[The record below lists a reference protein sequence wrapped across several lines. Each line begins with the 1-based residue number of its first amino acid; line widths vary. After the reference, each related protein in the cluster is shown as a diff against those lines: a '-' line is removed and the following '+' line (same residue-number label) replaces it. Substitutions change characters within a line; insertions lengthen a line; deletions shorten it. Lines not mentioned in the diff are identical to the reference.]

1 MERPII
7 YISNSLTG
15 RSLGGV
21 KKWRRRHSGERI
33 EWIVVHYTGMVATQ
47 GDPDTA
53 ARAIA
58 RSKRAASTH
67 YLVGD
72 HVVQLLPVKYAA
84 YHVGAK
90 DDGKLIPC
98 YNGNSIGVDLCEC
111 KLDCSSGSV
120 SCNDWY
126 FTPQTLANGARL
138 IAYLAQ
144 EHGMPTDHIERH
156 YGIPTDHIV
165 RHYDVTHKRC
175 PRPFVGTDINAY
187 TGQTH
192 ESAWREFVRT
202 IDALRNGE

>member
-1 MERPII
+1 MECPTI
-7 YISNSLTG
+7 YTSNALCDPH
-15 RSLGGV
+15 RGGV
-21 KKWRRRHSGERI
+21 KKWRRRQSHEKI

-47 GDPDTA
+47 GNPDTA

-58 RSKRAASTH
+58 RSSRSASTH

-111 KLDCSSGSV
+111 KMDCSSGSV

-144 EHGMPTDHIERH
+144 E
-156 YGIPTDHIV
+156 YNIPTDHIV
-165 RHYDVTHKRC
+165 RHYDVTRKRC

-202 IDALRNGE
+202 IDAIRNGD

>member
-1 MERPII
+1 MERPIV

-15 RSLGGV
+15 SDLGCV
-21 KKWRRRHSGERI
+21 KKWRRRNSCERI
-33 EWIVVHYTGMVATQ
+33 EWIVVHYTGMVVTQ

-58 RSKRAASTH
+58 RSNRAASTH
-67 YLVGD
+67 YLVRDRGD
-72 HVVQLLPVKYAA
+72 RADILQLLPVKYAA

-90 DDGKLIPC
+90 DDSKLIPC
-98 YNGNSIGVDLCEC
+98 YTANSIGVDLCEC

-138 IAYLAQ
+138 IAYIAQ
-144 EHGMPTDHIERH
+144 EH
-156 YGIPTDHIV
+156 GIPTDHIV

-187 TGQTH
+187 TGQSH

-202 IDALRNGE
+202 LDALRPGA

>member
-1 MERPII
+1 MERPIV

-15 RSLGGV
+15 SDLCGV
-21 KKWRRRHSGERI
+21 KKWRRRNSCERI
-33 EWIVVHYTGMVATQ
+33 EWIVVHYTGMVVTQ
-47 GDPDTA
+47 GNPDTA

-72 HVVQLLPVKYAA
+72 RGDRADIVQLLPVKYAA

-111 KLDCSSGSV
+111 KMDCSSGSV

-126 FTPQTLANGARL
+126 FTPQTFANGAHL

-144 EHGMPTDHIERH
+144 EH
-156 YGIPTDHIV
+156 GIPTDHIV

-202 IDALRNGE
+202 IDAIRNGE

>member
-1 MERPII
+1 MERPIV

-15 RSLGGV
+15 SDLGGV
-21 KKWRRRHSGERI
+21 KKWRRRNYGERI
-33 EWIVVHYTGMVATQ
+33 EWIVVHYTGMVVTQ

-53 ARAIA
+53 SLAIA
-58 RSKRAASTH
+58 RSKHAVSTH

-72 HVVQLLPVKYAA
+72 RGDRANIIQLLPVKYAA

-90 DDGKLIPC
+90 DNSKLIPC

-111 KLDCSSGSV
+111 KMDCSSGSV

-126 FTPQTLANGARL
+126 FTPQTFANGAHL

-144 EHGMPTDHIERH
+144 EH
-156 YGIPTDHIV
+156 GIPTDHIV

-202 IDALRNGE
+202 IDALRNGD

>member
-1 MERPII
+1 MMERPIV
-7 YISNSLTG
+7 YISNRLMGSD
-15 RSLGGV
+15 LGGV
-21 KKWRRRHSGERI
+21 KKWRRRNSCERI
-33 EWIVVHYTGMVATQ
+33 EWIVVHYTGMLATQ

-72 HVVQLLPVKYAA
+72 RGDRADILQLLPVKYAA

-90 DDGKLIPC
+90 DDSKLIPC

-126 FTPQTLANGARL
+126 FTPQTFSNGARL

-144 EHGMPTDHIERH
+144 EH
-156 YGIPTDHIV
+156 GIPTDHIV

-187 TGQTH
+187 TGQSH

-202 IDALRNGE
+202 IDALRNGD

>member
-1 MERPII
+1 MERPIV
-7 YISNSLTG
+7 YVSNSLTG

-21 KKWRRRHSGERI
+21 KKWRRRNSCERI

-53 ARAIA
+53 SCAIA

-72 HVVQLLPVKYAA
+72 RGDRADIVQILPVKYVA

-90 DDGKLIPC
+90 DNSKLIPC

-126 FTPQTLANGARL
+126 FTPQTLDNGARL

-144 EHGMPTDHIERH
+144 EH
-156 YGIPTDHIV
+156 GIPTDHIV

-202 IDALRNGE
+202 IDALRNGN

>member
-1 MERPII
+1 MERPIV

-15 RSLGGV
+15 SDLGDV
-21 KKWRRRHSGERI
+21 KKWRRRNSGERI
-33 EWIVVHYTGMVATQ
+33 EWIVVHYTGMVVTQ

-53 ARAIA
+53 SWAIA

-72 HVVQLLPVKYAA
+72 RGDRADILQILPVKYAA

-126 FTPQTLANGARL
+126 FTPQTFANGAHL

-144 EHGMPTDHIERH
+144 EH
-156 YGIPTDHIV
+156 GIPTDHIV

-187 TGQTH
+187 TGQSH

-202 IDALRNGE
+202 IDAIRNGD

>member
-1 MERPII
+1 MERPIV
-7 YISNSLTG
+7 YISNSLTD
-15 RSLGGV
+15 RSDGGV

-33 EWIVVHYTGMVATQ
+33 EWIVVHYTGMIATQ

-67 YLVGD
+67 YIVGD
-72 HVVQLLPVKYAA
+72 RGDRADILQLLPVKYAA

-144 EHGMPTDHIERH
+144 EHG
-156 YGIPTDHIV
+156 IPTDHIV

-202 IDALRNGE
+202 IDAIRNGE

>member
-1 MERPII
+1 MERPIF

-15 RSLGGV
+15 SDLGGV
-21 KKWRRRHSGERI
+21 KKWRRRNSCERI
-33 EWIVVHYTGMVATQ
+33 EWIVVHYTGMITTQ

-53 ARAIA
+53 SWAIA

-72 HVVQLLPVKYAA
+72 RGDRSDIIQLLPVKYAA

-90 DDGKLIPC
+90 DDSKLIPC

-126 FTPQTLANGARL
+126 FTPQTFANGAHL

-144 EHGMPTDHIERH
+144 EH
-156 YGIPTDHIV
+156 GIPTDHIV

-187 TGQTH
+187 TGQSH

-202 IDALRNGE
+202 IDALRNGN

>member
-1 MERPII
+1 MERPIV

-15 RSLGGV
+15 SDLGVV

-33 EWIVVHYTGMVATQ
+33 EWIVVHYTGMVVTQ

-53 ARAIA
+53 SWAIA

-72 HVVQLLPVKYAA
+72 RGDRADILQLLPVKYAA

-90 DDGKLIPC
+90 DDSKLIPC

-126 FTPQTLANGARL
+126 FTPQTFANGAHL

-144 EHGMPTDHIERH
+144 E

-187 TGQTH
+187 TGQSH

-202 IDALRNGE
+202 IDALRNGD

>member
-1 MERPII
+1 MERPIV
-7 YISNSLTG
+7 YISNSLMG
-15 RSLGGV
+15 RSVGGV
-21 KKWRRRHSGERI
+21 KKWRRRNSGERL
-33 EWIVVHYTGMVATQ
+33 EWVVVHYTGMMATQ
-47 GDPDTA
+47 GDSDTA
-53 ARAIA
+53 ADAIA
-58 RSKRAASTH
+58 RSNREASTH

-72 HVVQLLPVKYAA
+72 HIVQLLPVKYAA

-98 YNGNSIGVDLCEC
+98 YNGNSIGVYLCEC
-111 KLDCSSGSV
+111 KMDFSSDSV

-126 FTPQTLANGARL
+126 FTPQTLANGAHL

-144 EHGMPTDHIERH
+144 EYNIS
-156 YGIPTDHIV
+156 TDHIV

-187 TGQTH
+187 TGQSH

-202 IDALRNGE
+202 IDVLRNGD

>member
-1 MERPII
+1 MMERPII

-53 ARAIA
+53 ARAIV
-58 RSKRAASTH
+58 RSSRDASTH
-67 YLVGD
+67 YIVGD
-72 HVVQLLPVKYAA
+72 RVVQLLPVKYAA

-90 DDGKLIPC
+90 DDGKLISC

-111 KLDCSSGSV
+111 KLDCSSSSV

-126 FTPQTLANGARL
+126 FTPQTLSNGARL

-144 EHGMPTDHIERH
+144 E

-192 ESAWREFVRT
+192 DSAWREFVRT

>member
-1 MERPII
+1 MMERPNV
-7 YISNSLTG
+7 YMSKCLTD

-33 EWIVVHYTGMVATQ
+33 EWIVVHYTGMVVTQ

-58 RSKRAASTH
+58 RSSREASTH

-72 HVVQLLPVKYAA
+72 KVVQLLPVKYAA

-111 KLDCSSGSV
+111 KLDCSSTSV

-126 FTPQTLANGARL
+126 FTPQTFANGAHL

-144 EHGMPTDHIERH
+144 E
-156 YGIPTDHIV
+156 YNIPTDHIV

-202 IDALRNGE
+202 IDALRNGD

>member
-1 MERPII
+1 MMERPIF

-15 RSLGGV
+15 SDSCGI

-33 EWIVVHYTGMVATQ
+33 EWIVVHYTGMIATQ

-53 ARAIA
+53 SWAIA

-72 HVVQLLPVKYAA
+72 RGDRANIVQLLPVKYAA

-111 KLDCSSGSV
+111 KMDCSSGSV

-126 FTPQTLANGARL
+126 FTPQTLDNGARL

-144 EHGMPTDHIERH
+144 E

>member
-1 MERPII
+1 MMERPIV

-15 RSLGGV
+15 SDLGCV
-21 KKWRRRHSGERI
+21 KKWRRRYSGERI
-33 EWIVVHYTGMVATQ
+33 EWIVVHYTGIVATQ

-58 RSKRAASTH
+58 RSKRSASTH

-72 HVVQLLPVKYAA
+72 RGDRADIIQLLPVKYAA

-90 DDGKLIPC
+90 DNSKLIPC

-111 KLDCSSGSV
+111 KIDFSSSSV

-126 FTPQTLANGARL
+126 FTPQTLANGAHL

-144 EHGMPTDHIERH
+144 EH
-156 YGIPTDHIV
+156 GIPTDHIV

-202 IDALRNGE
+202 IDALRNGD